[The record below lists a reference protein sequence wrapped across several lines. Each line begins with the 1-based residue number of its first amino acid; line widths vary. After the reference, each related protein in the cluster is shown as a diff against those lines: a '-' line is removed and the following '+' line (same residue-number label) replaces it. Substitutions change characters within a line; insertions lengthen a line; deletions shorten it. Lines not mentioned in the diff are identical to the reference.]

1 MASPDSFYWNLE
13 VFLKIC
19 VLGISGIMLVPS
31 ILSYL
36 RLKSVKLLFVSIAFV
51 LFFIKGVLM
60 VLGLFLTGLGYAEPM
75 ALLLLDIGVLF
86 ALYAA
91 AAK

>member
-51 LFFIKGVLM
+51 LFFTKGILM
-60 VLGLFLTGLGYAEPM
+60 VLGLFVANFDFTEPM

-91 AAK
+91 AVK

>member
-1 MASPDSFYWNLE
+1 MASPESFYWNLE

-31 ILSYL
+31 ILSYV
-36 RLKSVKLLFVSIAFV
+36 RLKSVKLLFVSIAFI
-51 LFFIKGVLM
+51 LFFAKGLLM
-60 VLGLFLTGLGYAEPM
+60 ILGLFVAGFDYTEPM
-75 ALLLLDIGVLF
+75 TLLLLDIGVLF